1 MVFINLSLLE
11 QGPQRYFAIVDR
23 SGAVV
28 FDFCENY
35 LDNKDLAEDFKKQN
49 GWFDK

>member
-1 MVFINLSLLE
+1 VKAKCIA
-11 QGPQRYFAIVDR
+11 P
-23 SGAVV
+23 VV